1 MTGND
6 GRFPETMTGQHA
18 GAELLPGTVLAGR
31 FEIVRML
38 GIGGMGVVYLARDRD
53 LDVPVAIKLLRPELA
68 SRPEAFERF
77 RQELLLARQVSSPHV
92 VRIHDIAQHDG
103 RWLISMD
110 LIEGQSLEKMID
122 QRGPLPV
129 EEALG
134 LLRQIAEGLEAAH
147 RGGVV
152 HRDLKPANILVDRSG
167 HACISDFGV
176 ARSLGAS
183 GMTRSGAVVGTPDY
197 LSPEQARAEPA
208 DQRSDLYSLGLIG
221 YEMLTGKLPFAG
233 GTPAESALQ
242 RITRAP
248 PPVTQ
253 LRADV
258 PAWVAGLLARL
269 LQPSPSHRLQT
280 ARALVEAIDTR
291 GARPGARRRWRVLAV
306 AALALAVAAAG
317 LVAWRQTG
325 IVPRAAVPARI
336 AVMSVASAP
345 VVSARDD
352 AGTGGSGTDA
362 APAEGSDANVLR
374 GLSEHLRLWI
384 GERQMAVVDM
394 ERTAQALALLGDQ
407 STSGAPA
414 PEQLHE
420 TIGARTVVGTRWVE
434 ESGDRGHVAF
444 DVYRSEQPTVTVRGS
459 TQTAAAIAGS
469 YRDGALMVLSELGLK
484 AGDPP
489 VDLPEQ
495 RRALASFGQG
505 LRERASGDPAAAVQR
520 FNETTVAAPGF
531 TPAWLALAESARAA
545 GRGDAALTAALNGL
559 RLVDSPDSAQAM
571 RLEALRASL
580 EGDPDRAAATLGQ
593 LAALRPGDTQAALL
607 LAEAQSE
614 AGRFQDAAERL
625 QEMAAIDADDPRVW
639 FLLGKVS
646 ILRGEAR
653 RAVDDYLV
661 RALVLFNRSR
671 NAAGQADT
679 INALGVGYDRLGQV
693 DQAIEQ
699 YRRAVELRRTLGDPR
714 GLASSLRNLAALAA
728 VRGEF
733 DLAGTHLAEAR
744 TLLEDLRDRQG
755 LADLDNDLGLLA
767 EERGDFA
774 TALEHYRTALQQR
787 QSIGHA
793 HGVAESLNN
802 VGFSQY
808 QLGAYDDALVY
819 WRQALDSFQALGDL
833 SGVVR
838 SRQNLAV
845 LDIARGNWDE
855 ARAGLGATLVQAE
868 REQMVEEAAVSLRY
882 LAELSLLRGDSED
895 ARRSLDRAERLFVGR
910 DDQRGLLDVALLRVR
925 AAMLDQRAA
934 RERSGTD
941 MERTAE
947 AWLEPLLD
955 RLDTLSVAQ
964 RVEVLLVA
972 ADAAL
977 RAGNQDSAAHA
988 LRRLDALVTQAG
1000 VPLHALHARV
1010 LSAAL
1015 PGAGGRAD
1023 EALVAAERLSN
1034 VPLLLRAQEIALAQ
1048 ALASPSAVPAA
1059 ALAHY
1064 RDAMG
1069 LLRRVG
1075 TYAYAQE
1082 LHRLGALAADQAGDA
1097 DAAREARAAQAS
1109 PGVRP

>member
-1 MTGND
+1 MSAPRSLGMTETGSHPAVEHAYGLMLAD
-6 GRFPETMTGQHA
+6 RFRIEG
-18 GAELLPGTVLAGR
+18 LLG
-31 FEIVRML
+31 M
-38 GIGGMGVVYLARDRD
+38 GGMGVVYRAHDTH
-53 LDVPVAIKLLRPELA
+53 LDVPVALKMLRPELA
-68 SRPEAFERF
+68 SSPEAFERF

-92 VRIHDIAQHDG
+92 VRIHDIAQHEG

-110 LIEGQSLEKMID
+110 LVEGQSLEKMLD

-129 EEALG
+129 EEAIG
-134 LLRQIAEGLEAAH
+134 LLRQIAEGLQAAH

-152 HRDLKPANILVDRSG
+152 HRDLKPANILVDRDG

-197 LSPEQARAEPA
+197 LSPEQARAESA

-258 PAWVAGLLARL
+258 PAWLSALLNRL
-269 LQPSPSHRLQT
+269 LQPSPAHRPQS
-280 ARALVEAIDTR
+280 ARALVEAIDAR
-291 GARPGARRRWRVLAV
+291 GARPAGSRRSHVLAAGGMV
-306 AALALAVAAAG
+306 LALVLAG
-317 LVAWRQTG
+317 AGWFAWRQAATG
-325 IVPRAAVPARI
+325 PPPAVPARV
-336 AVMSVASAP
+336 AVLSVASAP
-345 VVSARDD
+345 
-352 AGTGGSGTDA
+352 AGTTDA
-362 APAEGSDANVLR
+362 SNAGAIPAEGADADVLR
-374 GLSEHLRLWI
+374 GLAEHLRLWT
-384 GERQMAVVDM
+384 GEQHGAVVDM

-420 TIGARTVVGTRWVE
+420 AIGARTMVGLRWE
-434 ESGDRGHVAF
+434 PGPGERGHVAF
-444 DVYRSEQPTVTVRGS
+444 DVYRSGQPTVTVRGS
-459 TQTAAAIAGS
+459 PQPAASIVQS
-469 YRDGALMVLSELGLK
+469 YRDGALAVLAELRLE
-484 AGDPP
+484 AGEPP
-489 VDLPEQ
+489 VDLPQQ
-495 RRALASFGQG
+495 RRAVASFGQG
-505 LRERASGDPAAAVQR
+505 LHERSRGDPAAAVQR
-520 FNETTVAAPGF
+520 FNEATVAAPGF

-545 GRGDAALTAALNGL
+545 GRGDAALTATLNGL
-559 RLVDSPDSAQAM
+559 RLVDDPDSAQSL
-571 RLEALRASL
+571 RLEALRTSI
-580 EGDPDRAAATLGQ
+580 EGEPERAAALLAR
-593 LAALRPGDTQAALL
+593 LAAQRPGDTQLALL

-614 AGRFQDAAERL
+614 AGRFQEADERL
-625 QEMAAIDADDPRVW
+625 QVIAALDADDPRVW
-639 FLLGKVS
+639 YLLGKVS

-699 YRRAVELRRTLGDPR
+699 YRRAVELRRSLGDPH

-733 DLAGTHLAEAR
+733 DLAEDHLAEAR
-744 TLLEDLRDRQG
+744 TLLEELRDRQG

-774 TALEHYRTALQQR
+774 AALEHYRAALQQR

-833 SGVVR
+833 SGIVR

-845 LDIARGNWDE
+845 LDIARGNWAE
-855 ARAGLGATLVQAE
+855 ARTGLGATLVQAE

-882 LAELSLLRGDSED
+882 LAELALLAGDRDEARGMLE
-895 ARRSLDRAERLFVGR
+895 RAARLFSGR
-910 DDQRGLLDVALLRVR
+910 DDQRGLLDVSLLRAR
-925 AAMLDQRAA
+925 AAILD
-934 RERSGTD
+934 ERLAPGDSDDGAGAT
-941 MERTAE
+941 TVG
-947 AWLEPLLD
+947 LIEPLLE
-955 RLDTLSVAQ
+955 RLDTLSTAQ

-972 ADAAL
+972 SEAAL
-977 RAGNQDSAAHA
+977 RASEHAAA
-988 LRRLDALVTQAG
+988 SRLLRQAQPLAAQAG
-1000 VPLHALHARV
+1000 VPVHVLHARV
-1010 LSAAL
+1010 LAAAL
-1015 PGAGGRAD
+1015 PGSGDSAE
-1023 EALVAAERLSN
+1023 EALATVERFGN
-1034 VPLLLRAQEIALAQ
+1034 VPLLLRAREIALAQ
-1048 ALASPSAVPAA
+1048 ALAAGDADPDADPAA

-1064 RDAMG
+1064 RGALG

-1075 TYAYAQE
+1075 TYAYARE
-1082 LHRLGALAADQAGDA
+1082 LHALGALAAEQAGDA
-1097 DAAREARAAQAS
+1097 DAAREARAAQAAATQ
-1109 PGVRP
+1109 P